1 MDTVLF
7 IMLFVAVLALIH
19 AIDKKYNLRVNDWL
33 NGAVTSPFD
42 KEHFKTAHFDNSH
55 AKNEAANE
63 IEALKER
70 VATLEKIVT
79 DNRYELDEKLRKL

>member
-7 IMLFVAVLALIH
+7 IVLFIAAFALIH
-19 AIDKKYNLRVNDWL
+19 VIDNKYNVRVNDWL
-33 NGAVTSPFD
+33 NGVVTSPFSNAQL
-42 KEHFKTAHFDNSH
+42 HTAHSESSH
-55 AKNEAANE
+55 VKNETANE